1 MSLFYMSLLLEGMG
15 LRYMDIQAGPKY
27 LVLGFLSL
35 LVFFVW
41 AACDNNSRFHSFIC
55 FRFFRLVR
63 TVSDMVFFSV
73 FVLNAKLLLLY

>member
-35 LVFFVW
+35 LGFFVW

-63 TVSDMVFFSV
+63 TVSDRF
-73 FVLNAKLLLLY
+73 L